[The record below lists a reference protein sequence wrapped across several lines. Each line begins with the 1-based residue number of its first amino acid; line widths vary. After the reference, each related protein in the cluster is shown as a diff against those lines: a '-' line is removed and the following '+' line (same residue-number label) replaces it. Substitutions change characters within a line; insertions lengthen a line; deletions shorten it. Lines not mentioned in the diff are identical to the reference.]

1 MNNGRK
7 KRRVLI
13 HGLYYCGR
21 MLAEHLNGGD
31 WEFRYYRDGGLNNLA
46 AMARELAACDLV
58 YQIGGRRT
66 AGKFLYAAKLLSKKK
81 IVMHW
86 TGSDTLEEQE
96 RGPEARNARWV
107 MQDIHHWAVSQWIVK
122 EVALLGV
129 SSELVPIPSFYVPEQ
144 PAPLPSE
151 FSVLVYVPGVRC
163 GDLYGL
169 DHILQVAKSLP
180 EIPFNLV
187 GFVQGR
193 IPDPPANLKI
203 HGRMPNLRDFYRS
216 SSVVWRPSRHDG
228 LSCMVMEGLGY
239 GRHVMWT
246 YPFPGCLQVSSAEE
260 ARGEIRRLYELQK
273 LRKLQLNADGPRY
286 LAEAGYLP
294 GHLKQV
300 ILQRLQVI
308 AEG

>member
-1 MNNGRK
+1 MNSVRK

-31 WEFRYYRDGGLNNLA
+31 WEFRYYRDSGLNNLA

-66 AGKFLYAAKLLSKKK
+66 AGKFLCAAKLLSKKK

-86 TGSDTLEEQE
+86 TGSDTLLEQD
-96 RGPEARNARWV
+96 RGPEASTARWV
-107 MQDIHHWAVSQWIVK
+107 MQDIHHWAVSQWIGQ
-122 EVALLGV
+122 EVAGLGV
-129 SSELVPIPSFYVPEQ
+129 SCDWVPIPSFYVPEA
-144 PAPLPSE
+144 PAPLPQD

-169 DHILQVAKSLP
+169 DRILQVAKSLP
-180 EIPFNLV
+180 EIRFNLV

-193 IPDPPANLKI
+193 IPNPPSNLKI
-203 HGRMPNLRDFYRS
+203 HGRLPDLRDFYHR

-246 YPFPGCLQVSSAEE
+246 YPFPGCLQVQSAEE
-260 ARGEIRRLYELQK
+260 AHDHIARLNELQK
-273 LRKLQLNADGPRY
+273 RRQLQLNADGPRS
-286 LAEAGYLP
+286 LAQEGYLP
-294 GHLKQV
+294 SHLKQV
-300 ILQRLQVI
+300 ILQRLQAI
-308 AEG
+308 AEA